1 MSKNN
6 NNNAKN
12 GENKPNNNAKNGEN
26 KPNNNENTPKT
37 NKMVKVRFIAGYWGV
52 YGVFQPKQV
61 AELPETVANR
71 FVKDGIA
78 ESPKDEK

>member
-1 MSKNN
+1 MSENN
-6 NNNAKN
+6 KNNAKN
-12 GENKPNNNAKNGEN
+12 
-26 KPNNNENTPKT
+26 NENTIKT
-37 NKMVKVRFIAGYWGV
+37 NKKVKIRFITGYWGI

-78 ESPKDEK
+78 EIPKDEK

>member
-1 MSKNN
+1 MPENN
-6 NNNAKN
+6 KNNAKN
-12 GENKPNNNAKNGEN
+12 GENKANNNEN
-26 KPNNNENTPKT
+26 KVNNNENTTKT
-37 NKMVKVRFIAGYWGV
+37 NKIVRIRFISGYWGV

-78 ESPKDEK
+78 EIPKDEK

>member
-6 NNNAKN
+6 AKN
-12 GENKPNNNAKNGEN
+12 DEN
-26 KPNNNENTPKT
+26 KPNNNENKPNNNENKPKT
-37 NKMVKVRFIAGYWGV
+37 NKNVKICFISGYWGV

-78 ESPKDEK
+78 EIPKDEK

>member
-6 NNNAKN
+6 ENNAKN
-12 GENKPNNNAKNGEN
+12 NENKAKNNEN
-26 KPNNNENTPKT
+26 KANNNEK
-37 NKMVKVRFIAGYWGV
+37 VKIRFIAGYWGI

-71 FVKDGIA
+71 FVKDGVA
-78 ESPKDEK
+78 EIPKDEK

>member
-1 MSKNN
+1 MRAPYFKGFFMSENN
-6 NNNAKN
+6 KNNAKN
-12 GENKPNNNAKNGEN
+12 
-26 KPNNNENTPKT
+26 NENTIKT
-37 NKMVKVRFIAGYWGV
+37 NKKVKICFIAGYWGV

-78 ESPKDEK
+78 EIPKDEK

>member
-6 NNNAKN
+6 ENNAKN
-12 GENKPNNNAKNGEN
+12 GENKANNNEN
-26 KPNNNENTPKT
+26 KANNNENTPKT
-37 NKMVKVRFIAGYWGV
+37 NKMVKARFIAGYWGV

-78 ESPKDEK
+78 EIPKDEK

>member
-6 NNNAKN
+6 ENNAKN
-12 GENKPNNNAKNGEN
+12 NENKA
-26 KPNNNENTPKT
+26 NNNENTPKT
-37 NKMVKVRFIAGYWGV
+37 NKMVKVCFISGYWGV
-52 YGVFQPKQV
+52 HGVFQPKQV

-78 ESPKDEK
+78 EVPKDEK

>member
-1 MSKNN
+1 MSENN
-6 NNNAKN
+6 KNNAKN
-12 GENKPNNNAKNGEN
+12 NEN

-37 NKMVKVRFIAGYWGV
+37 NKKVKVRFIARYWGV

-71 FVKDGIA
+71 FVKDGVA
-78 ESPKDEK
+78 ETLKDEK

>member
-1 MSKNN
+1 MPENN
-6 NNNAKN
+6 KNNAKN
-12 GENKPNNNAKNGEN
+12 GENKANNNEN
-26 KPNNNENTPKT
+26 KVNNNENTTKT
-37 NKMVKVRFIAGYWGV
+37 NKMVRIRFISGYWGV

-78 ESPKDEK
+78 EIPKDEK

>member
-6 NNNAKN
+6 ENNAKN
-12 GENKPNNNAKNGEN
+12 DENK
-26 KPNNNENTPKT
+26 PKT
-37 NKMVKVRFIAGYWGV
+37 NKMVKVRFISGYWGV

-61 AELPETVANR
+61 VELPEIVANR

-78 ESPKDEK
+78 EVPKDEK

>member
-6 NNNAKN
+6 ENNAKN
-12 GENKPNNNAKNGEN
+12 DEN

-37 NKMVKVRFIAGYWGV
+37 NKKVKIRFIAGYWGI

-78 ESPKDEK
+78 EVPKDEK

>member
-6 NNNAKN
+6 ENNAKN
-12 GENKPNNNAKNGEN
+12 DENKA
-26 KPNNNENTPKT
+26 NNNENTPKT
-37 NKMVKVRFIAGYWGV
+37 NKKVKIRFIAGYWGV

-78 ESPKDEK
+78 EIPKDEK

>member
-1 MSKNN
+1 MS
-6 NNNAKN
+6 
-12 GENKPNNNAKNGEN
+12 KNGEN

-37 NKMVKVRFIAGYWGV
+37 NENTPKTNKMVKVRFISGYWGV

-78 ESPKDEK
+78 DIPKDEK

>member
-1 MSKNN
+1 MS
-6 NNNAKN
+6 
-12 GENKPNNNAKNGEN
+12 KNGEN

-37 NKMVKVRFIAGYWGV
+37 NENTPKTNKMVKVRFVAGYWGV

-71 FVKDGIA
+71 FIKDGIA
-78 ESPKDEK
+78 EIPKDEK

>member
-1 MSKNN
+1 MPKNN
-6 NNNAKN
+6 ENKANNN
-12 GENKPNNNAKNGEN
+12 ENKANNY
-26 KPNNNENTPKT
+26 ENTPKT
-37 NKMVKVRFIAGYWGV
+37 NKMVKVRFISGYWGV

-78 ESPKDEK
+78 EVPKDEK

>member
-1 MSKNN
+1 MRAPYFKGIFMSKNN
-6 NNNAKN
+6 
-12 GENKPNNNAKNGEN
+12 E
-26 KPNNNENTPKT
+26 NNENTPKT
-37 NKMVKVRFIAGYWGV
+37 NKKVKIRFIAGYWGV

-78 ESPKDEK
+78 EIPKDEK